1 MLAEKALQPY
11 YEVPNYKPDNQQEKD
26 CIDELVQNI
35 AKNHTATGA
44 AGKARIEKAKKLKD
58 EGNKNI
64 GTNLQVAI
72 KCYQDAIFY
81 CPESQ
86 KELIVAL
93 YSNLAEAYSRLKTSV
108 TDPKAKEE
116 LNWKIIKW
124 SSRAQCMEPRHPK
137 TLWKRACALCDLGLY
152 R

>member
-1 MLAEKALQPY
+1 MAEKVLQPY
-11 YEVPNYKPDNQQEKD
+11 FEVPNYKPANQQEQD
-26 CIDELVQNI
+26 CINELVQNTV
-35 AKNHTATGA
+35 KNHTATNA

-64 GTNLQVAI
+64 GSNVQAAI

-81 CPESQ
+81 CPEPQ

-93 YSNLAEAYSRLKTSV
+93 YSNLAEAYSRLKATLK
-108 TDPKAKEE
+108 DPKAKEE
-116 LNWKIIKW
+116 VNWKIIKW
-124 SSRAQCMEPRHPK
+124 STRAQCQEPRHMK
-137 TLWKRACALCDLGLY
+137 TLWKRACALCDLGLW